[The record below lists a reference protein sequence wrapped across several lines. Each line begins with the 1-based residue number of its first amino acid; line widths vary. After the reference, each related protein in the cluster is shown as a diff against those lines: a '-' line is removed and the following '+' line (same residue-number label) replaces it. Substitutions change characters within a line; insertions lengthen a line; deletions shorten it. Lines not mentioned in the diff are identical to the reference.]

1 MPPITTSLL
10 EGLGYLG
17 TVLTL
22 MSMMMTS
29 VVKLRTWSAIG
40 SFISMIYATICG
52 AWPVVF
58 LNVGLIAINMYHLMR
73 MRHNKIQFDCVS
85 FYPYGEGLM
94 YFLNHHHK
102 HIRYCFPSFEYHPTD
117 DTAAYMVFA
126 DGEAVGLLIGTRE
139 GSMFNVELD
148 YATPKFQDCSVAEHL
163 FAYLKEQGIETLVA
177 ERNATDY
184 NQYKT
189 YLTKMGFENREGKQV
204 KCL

>member
-1 MPPITTSLL
+1 MDVMKILL
-10 EGLGYLG
+10 EALGYLG

-40 SFISMIYATICG
+40 SFISMVYAIICG

-58 LNVGLIAINMYHLMR
+58 LNVGLILINMYHLIR
-73 MRHNKIQFDCVS
+73 MRGNKIQFDCVR
-85 FYPYGEGLM
+85 FDPRGDGLM
-94 YFLNHHHK
+94 YFLNHNANN
-102 HIRYCFPSFEYHPTD
+102 IQYCFPGYKYKPQD
-117 DTAAYMVFA
+117 DTNAYMVFA

-139 GSMFNVELD
+139 DTIFHVELD
-148 YATPKFQDCSVAEHL
+148 YATPKYRDCSVAEHL
-163 FAYLKEQGIETLVA
+163 FAYLKDQGISTLVA
-177 ERNATDY
+177 ERKATDY

-189 YLTKMGFENREGKQV
+189 YLTKMGFENREGMQV

>member
-1 MPPITTSLL
+1 MDVPTILL
-10 EGLGYLG
+10 ECLGYLG

-29 VVKLRTWSAIG
+29 VVKLRTWSATG
-40 SFISMIYATICG
+40 SFISMIYAIICG

-58 LNVGLIAINMYHLMR
+58 LNVGLILINTYHLIR
-73 MRHNKIQFDCVS
+73 MRGNKIQFDCVR
-85 FYPYGEGLM
+85 FDPYGDGLM
-94 YFLNHHHK
+94 YFLNHNK
-102 HIRYCFPSFEYHPTD
+102 RNIQYCFPGYEYTPKDETN
-117 DTAAYMVFA
+117 AYMVFA

-139 GSMFNVELD
+139 GSIFNVELD

-163 FAYLKEQGIETLVA
+163 YAYLREQGITTLVA
-177 ERNATDY
+177 ERKPTDY
-184 NQYKT
+184 NQYKQ

>member
-1 MPPITTSLL
+1 MPSITTILL

-58 LNVGLIAINMYHLMR
+58 LNVGLIAINMYHLIR
-73 MRHNKIQFDCVS
+73 MRGNKIQFDCVR
-85 FYPYGEGLM
+85 FDPRGDGLM

-102 HIRYCFPSFEYHPTD
+102 HIRYCFPTFEYKPND

-139 GSMFNVELD
+139 ESMFNIELD

-184 NQYKT
+184 NQYKA